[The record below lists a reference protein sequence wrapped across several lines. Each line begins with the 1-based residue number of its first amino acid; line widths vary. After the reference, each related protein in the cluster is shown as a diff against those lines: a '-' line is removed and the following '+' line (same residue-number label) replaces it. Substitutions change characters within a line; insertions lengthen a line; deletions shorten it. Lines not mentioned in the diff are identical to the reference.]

1 MKYFNGDNLAS
12 STWASKYKQV
22 SDKTPED
29 MHLRMAKE
37 FYRIDKK
44 YQKEQSKENL
54 SEYGK
59 FREEL
64 TEDQI
69 FKYFDRFKYIIPQGS
84 VMSTLGTDMAASLSN
99 CFVAESPLDSYPS
112 INKTD
117 GELISY
123 FVRRCGVGIDI
134 SNLRPNT
141 APTNNTAKQSTGA
154 VSFMHRFSHTTR
166 EVAQGGRRGALMISM
181 DGNHPDIKDFATVK
195 SDRTSVTG
203 ANISMKIS
211 NMFME
216 AVENNDDYILRFPI
230 DLKINLSKSEIDELP
245 YEKLIEFNGGYI
257 KKINSEEYW
266 KLYMKQAR
274 NHAEPGI
281 MFWDN
286 VLNYDPAAVYDEYMP
301 ISSNPCFTGDMELL
315 TEDGYVNFSN
325 LVDSDIKLKNELGE
339 IVNGK
344 VWSNGI
350 KDINAVRLS
359 SGKII
364 KSTPDHRFKLIDETE
379 EISKNLKGKQ
389 LMPYIKI
396 PVYND
401 LMTKLG
407 FIQGDASI
415 TDINKNRKLGFT
427 IHIGKK
433 DDDILKLFDFER
445 NGRHYYTTD
454 YVKYL
459 YEYGFNITTL
469 PNRNLPSEY
478 KNLNKKEKL
487 SFLQGLYSANGS
499 IISKTRISFKTT
511 CHKLAEELVDALK
524 EFEIYA
530 YITTNKAKVT
540 EFDNGEYLCKE
551 SYDVNIQ
558 KYESM
563 LLFANNIGFVH
574 EYKNDALKQLL
585 MLKSPKV
592 TSVKNIG
599 KEEVFD
605 FNLNSDNHWGVVEGR
620 VVHNCGEQFLNANDS
635 CRLIAINL
643 LSFVEK
649 PYTNEAYFNKDK
661 FYEVVYEAMRLGDN
675 LIDLEVEYIDR
686 IIAKIQSDPEPF
698 YIKDRDLELWAKSKD
713 VALAGR
719 RIGLGITALGDT
731 FAALGATYGSDKSLE
746 ITEEIFKHKMLAE
759 LDATIDLSIQRGHF
773 KGWDKD
779 KEYLQWSYGADGEFG
794 ANQFYT
800 DLDKNFPEQ
809 VKRMNKYSRRNVSW
823 STVAPT
829 GSVSIVAQVTSGL
842 EPLFS
847 PYFTRRKKVNPG
859 DETVRIDFVD
869 ENGDSWEEYPV
880 LHYEFEQWIKN
891 HCGEDISNLSVE
903 KVEELY
909 TKSPW
914 YKSIADDI
922 DWTKRVEIQGIIQK
936 YTTNAISST
945 VNLPSTVTEDE
956 VNTIYTHAW
965 KKGLKGIT
973 TYTDGSRAGVLVK
986 NNNTNNKFKERPDQ
1000 IECKV
1005 LRFRNE
1011 KKQWIAFIGLNNG
1024 DPYEIFTGINDLDA
1038 FPVPSYVENGY
1049 ILKVSTPEGSRYDF
1063 KYEDNYGY
1071 TNIVGGLNRIFS
1083 KEYWNYARFT
1093 SALMREGVEIT
1104 NIIKIIDKLE
1114 FTNKSLNSWQSG
1126 VVRSLSVFIKDG
1138 TKSEGSTCEE
1148 CGSDE
1153 VHYMEGCL
1161 TCMSC
1166 GSSKCG

>member
-1 MKYFNGDNLAS
+1 MKYFNGDSLAS

-59 FREEL
+59 LREEL
-64 TEDQI
+64 TEDRI

-216 AVENNDDYILRFPI
+216 AVENNDDYILRFPV

-301 ISSNPCFTGDMELL
+301 ISSNPC
-315 TEDGYVNFSN
+315 
-325 LVDSDIKLKNELGE
+325 
-339 IVNGK
+339 
-344 VWSNGI
+344 
-350 KDINAVRLS
+350 
-359 SGKII
+359 
-364 KSTPDHRFKLIDETE
+364 
-379 EISKNLKGKQ
+379 
-389 LMPYIKI
+389 
-396 PVYND
+396 
-401 LMTKLG
+401 
-407 FIQGDASI
+407 
-415 TDINKNRKLGFT
+415 
-427 IHIGKK
+427 
-433 DDDILKLFDFER
+433 
-445 NGRHYYTTD
+445 
-454 YVKYL
+454 
-459 YEYGFNITTL
+459 
-469 PNRNLPSEY
+469 
-478 KNLNKKEKL
+478 
-487 SFLQGLYSANGS
+487 
-499 IISKTRISFKTT
+499 
-511 CHKLAEELVDALK
+511 
-524 EFEIYA
+524 
-530 YITTNKAKVT
+530 
-540 EFDNGEYLCKE
+540 
-551 SYDVNIQ
+551 
-558 KYESM
+558 
-563 LLFANNIGFVH
+563 
-574 EYKNDALKQLL
+574 
-585 MLKSPKV
+585 
-592 TSVKNIG
+592 
-599 KEEVFD
+599 
-605 FNLNSDNHWGVVEGR
+605 
-620 VVHNCGEQFLNANDS
+620 GEQFLNANDS

-686 IIAKIQSDPEPF
+686 IITKIQSDPEPF
-698 YIKDRDLELWAKSKD
+698 YIKDRDLELWSKSKE

-773 KGWDKD
+773 KGWDRD
-779 KEYLQWSYGADGEFG
+779 LEYTNNLMDGRKG
-794 ANQFYT
+794 
-800 DLDKNFPEQ
+800 KNDFFNMLLEEFPEQ
-809 VKRMNKYSRRNVSW
+809 VKKMWKYSRRNVSW

-859 DETVRIDFVD
+859 DETVKIDFVD

-891 HCGEDISNLSVE
+891 HYGEDISNLSVE

-986 NNNTNNKFKERPDQ
+986 NNNTNNKFKERPNQ

-1038 FPVPSYVENGY
+1038 FPVPSYVEDGY

-1093 SALMREGVEIT
+1093 SALMREGVEVA

-1126 VVRSLSVFIKDG
+1126 VIRSLSGFIKDG
-1138 TKSEGSTCEE
+1138 TRSEGSTCEE